1 MDPSIVVGI
10 IHGSQLIRD
19 GIADLLNKQSGVR
32 VMGVFG
38 SAREA
43 LDRPLQEEHVLLYDL
58 GTSHQDGPALVQELR
73 ERIPQAKVLVFGV
86 TDDVQH
92 ILECVRA
99 GASGC
104 ILDDVSLDDLLA
116 AIQSVSRG
124 TPSSSP
130 KVVTALFSYVAG
142 LQKSDDE
149 RPPATPL
156 TAREEQILQLMA
168 EGLDNKAIA
177 QQLYLQPQTV
187 KNYVHQVLQK
197 MNLRNRLEVIRTV
210 RSTKQ

>member
-1 MDPSIVVGI
+1 MDEFIAVGI
-10 IHGSQLIRD
+10 VHSGQLVRD
-19 GIADLLNKQSGVR
+19 GIGDLLNKQPGVR
-32 VMGVFG
+32 VTGVFG
-38 SAREA
+38 NAREA
-43 LDRPLQEEHVLLYDL
+43 LDHPLQGEHVLLYDL
-58 GTSHQDGPALVQELR
+58 GTSHQDGPALMHELR
-73 ERIPQAKVLVFGV
+73 ERIPQAKVLLFGV
-86 TDDVQH
+86 TDDVQA

-116 AIQSVSRG
+116 AIHSVSRG
-124 TPSSSP
+124 VPSSSP

-142 LQKSDDE
+142 LQQTDGE
-149 RPPATPL
+149 RPPVTPL

-177 QQLYLQPQTV
+177 QKLYLQPQTV

-197 MNLRNRLEVIRTV
+197 LNLRNRLEVIRTL
-210 RSTKQ
+210 RSTKH